1 VIGRVLGDWLARHGV
16 TPFELLHRA
25 DLAEQLE
32 ACAAELSAAV
42 QAATALDGAERG
54 GAEQSTR
61 EALGRLARRA
71 IDRLCRLDADGA
83 DEPLLRSGVTLAA
96 ALRPA
101 PDWAAKVEILLDL
114 ISEGAPAERS
124 LAREPLTEILG
135 VHGDLAQIF
144 GPHFAPG
151 AQALALLCIV
161 APPSAVQAAKQLPY
175 ARRSLTSLHGLG
187 ARLALE
193 LHGSARLVGVRRAA
207 AARVVD
213 VLASQSRLWPGD
225 PMGEIN
231 GVQTGFA
238 LLDGCGP
245 LIDQEAMAA
254 AEVACWARLSSQAFV
269 DQRLACCRSA
279 LEDVD
284 AIIDMIEIARGATAQ
299 AELGRRL
306 CALVKR
312 HNFEVEVRSGPDPTR
327 LRLGRLAVLIKRL
340 GSSPLPASVCTEAQ
354 AALRR
359 LACRIDADSRLAAGM
374 LASRQLERTRT
385 S

>member
-1 VIGRVLGDWLARHGV
+1 MDWARDWRWSC
-16 TPFELLHRA
+16 TAQRA
-25 DLAEQLE
+25 LWAY
-32 ACAAELSAAV
+32 AA
-42 QAATALDGAERG
+42 Q
-54 GAEQSTR
+54 
-61 EALGRLARRA
+61 
-71 IDRLCRLDADGA
+71 
-83 DEPLLRSGVTLAA
+83 
-96 ALRPA
+96 LRPA
-101 PDWAAKVEILLDL
+101 W
-114 ISEGAPAERS
+114 STFWPANR
-124 LAREPLTEILG
+124 ACG
-135 VHGDLAQIF
+135 
-144 GPHFAPG
+144 
-151 AQALALLCIV
+151 QA
-161 APPSAVQAAKQLPY
+161 
-175 ARRSLTSLHGLG
+175 
-187 ARLALE
+187 
-193 LHGSARLVGVRRAA
+193 
-207 AARVVD
+207 
-213 VLASQSRLWPGD
+213 
-225 PMGEIN
+225 
-231 GVQTGFA
+231 
-238 LLDGCGP
+238 
-245 LIDQEAMAA
+245 IDQEAMAA